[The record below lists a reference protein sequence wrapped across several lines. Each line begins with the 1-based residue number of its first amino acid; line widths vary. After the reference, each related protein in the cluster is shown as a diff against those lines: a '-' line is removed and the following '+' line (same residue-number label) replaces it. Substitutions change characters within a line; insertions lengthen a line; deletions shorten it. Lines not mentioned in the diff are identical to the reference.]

1 MNDNIIPIVEEIV
14 EEIIT
19 NIETCNKNKIVSFSH
34 LHDIFIIESIY
45 DNEYYY
51 DKPNLWWSKMDYFYF
66 RILAKHE
73 ILNFIRNYKKNSN
86 IELSVKDAMTMLY
99 QQLTNIS

>member
-19 NIETCNKNKIVSFSH
+19 NIETCNKNKTVSFCERSV
-34 LHDIFIIESIY
+34 IFIIESI
-45 DNEYYY
+45 DDLEYYQ

-86 IELSVKDAMTMLY
+86 IDLSVKNAITMLY
-99 QQLTNIS
+99 QQCD